1 MSKKKVSFF
10 KPIKKF
16 FKVIFRVLY
25 RILDLLIVTP
35 LSKFVYRI
43 GDAIANRN
51 GSFDKFINNPTT
63 LLYLSLVVALAAFF
77 AVDLKVVNLTETEAI
92 VLSNQTI
99 NVDYNEEAY
108 VVEGIP
114 ESADIVL
121 MGKKSSLYLAE
132 QLGDHQLSL
141 DLTGYSEGTHKVN
154 IKYNN
159 PINTLDYKLDPS
171 RVTIVIHPKVSESR
185 TLTTDIL
192 NQDKLNEKL
201 TISSV
206 ALEKSEVI
214 IKSYKE
220 KIGTVANVK
229 ALVDANALNATKAD
243 TYTLDN
249 VKLVAYDENGTEIND
264 IEIVP
269 NTITATVVVDSP
281 NKTVPIN
288 VVPVGSVAS
297 GSAISSIT
305 PNVENVTLYG
315 DEASLKGIEKIDVE
329 INVDGLSQDKTYQ
342 ETIVKP
348 NGVRSMSETAL
359 TIKVV
364 MEKETSIEFE
374 GVPVTFEGLDDKFD
388 AKAANIEST
397 SVDVVVKGVKTL
409 LNKVKKED
417 IKAVVDLK
425 GIEATGTYDVPVNV
439 VGNDNKLIY
448 TSRTT
453 KVKIVI
459 VEKKK

>member
-1 MSKKKVSFF
+1 M
-10 KPIKKF
+10 KKF
-16 FKVIFRVLY
+16 LSKIFKALGKTFRVFFRVLY
-25 RILDLLIVTP
+25 RIIDLLLVTP
-35 LSKFVYRI
+35 LSKIVYKI
-43 GDAIANRN
+43 GDMLGNRN
-51 GSFDKFINNPTT
+51 SGFDKILNNPTT
-63 LLYLSLVVALAAFF
+63 LLYISLIFALAAFF
-77 AVDLKVVNLTETEAI
+77 AVDLKVINLTETEAI

-99 NVDYNEEAY
+99 NVDFNEEAY

-171 RVTIVIHPKVSESR
+171 RVTIVIHPKVSETR
-185 TLTTDIL
+185 TLTTDVL
-192 NQDKLNEKL
+192 NQDKLNNKL

-206 ALEKSEVI
+206 ELSKTEVI
-214 IKSYKE
+214 VKSYEE
-220 KIGTVANVK
+220 KLSTVASVK
-229 ALVDANALNATKAD
+229 AIVDANALNATTAG

-249 VKLVAYDENGTEIND
+249 VKLVAYDENGTEITG

-269 NTITATVVVDSP
+269 GNVTATVVISSP
-281 NKTVPIN
+281 SKVVPIN
-288 VVPVGSVAS
+288 VVPVGEVAS

-305 PNVENVTLYG
+305 PNVSTVTLYG
-315 DEASLKGIEKIDVE
+315 DEAALKGIESIDVN
-329 INVDGLSQDKTYQ
+329 INVKDLSQDKTFQ

-348 NGVRSMSETAL
+348 SGVRSMSETAV

-364 MEKETSIEFE
+364 MEKETSMEFK
-374 GVPVTFEGLDDKFD
+374 GVPIVLEGLDSTKFN
-388 AKAANIEST
+388 ALAASADDT
-397 SVDVVVKGVKTL
+397 KVDVVVKGVKTL
-409 LNKVKKED
+409 LNKLKVED
-417 IKAVVDLK
+417 ITAYVDLSDLP
-425 GIEATGTYDVPVNV
+425 AGTWEVPVSV
-439 VGNDNKLIY
+439 KGKDNKLTY

-459 VEKKK
+459 SAK

>member
-1 MSKKKVSFF
+1 M
-10 KPIKKF
+10 KKF
-16 FKVIFRVLY
+16 LSKIFKALGKTFRVFFRVLY
-25 RILDLLIVTP
+25 RIIDLLLVTP
-35 LSKFVYRI
+35 LSKIVYKI
-43 GDAIANRN
+43 GDMLGNRN
-51 GSFDKFINNPTT
+51 SGFDKILNNPTT
-63 LLYLSLVVALAAFF
+63 LLYISLIFALAAFF
-77 AVDLKVVNLTETEAI
+77 AVDLKVINLTETEAI
-92 VLSNQTI
+92 VLSNQPI
-99 NVDYNEEAY
+99 NVDFNEEAY

-171 RVTIVIHPKVSESR
+171 RVTIVIHPKVSETR
-185 TLTTDIL
+185 TLTTDVL
-192 NQDKLNEKL
+192 NQDKLNNKL

-206 ALEKSEVI
+206 ELSKTEVI
-214 IKSYKE
+214 VKSYEE
-220 KIGTVANVK
+220 KLSTVASVK
-229 ALVDANALNATKAD
+229 AIVDANALNATTAG

-249 VKLVAYDENGTEIND
+249 VKLVAYDENGTEITG

-269 NTITATVVVDSP
+269 GNVTATVVISSP
-281 NKTVPIN
+281 SKVVPIN
-288 VVPVGSVAS
+288 VVPVGEVAS

-305 PNVENVTLYG
+305 PNVSTVTLYG
-315 DEASLKGIEKIDVE
+315 DEAALKGIESIDVN
-329 INVDGLSQDKTYQ
+329 INVKDLSQDKTFQ

-348 NGVRSMSETAL
+348 SGVRSMSETAV

-364 MEKETSIEFE
+364 MEKETSMEFK
-374 GVPVTFEGLDDKFD
+374 GVPIVLEGLDSTKFN
-388 AKAANIEST
+388 ALAASADDT
-397 SVDVVVKGVKTL
+397 KVDVVVKGVKTL
-409 LNKVKKED
+409 LNKLKVED
-417 IKAVVDLK
+417 ITAYVDLSDLP
-425 GIEATGTYDVPVNV
+425 AGTWEVPVSV
-439 VGNDNKLIY
+439 KGKDNKLTY

-459 VEKKK
+459 SAK

>member
-1 MSKKKVSFF
+1 MKKTFKKIF
-10 KPIKKF
+10 KPIAKF
-16 FKVIFRVLY
+16 FKIFFRILY
-25 RILDLLIVTP
+25 RIIDLLIVTP
-35 LSKFVYRI
+35 LSKLVYKI
-43 GDAIANRN
+43 GDMLSNRN
-51 GSFDKFINNPTT
+51 SNFDKFLGNPTT
-63 LLYLSLVVALAAFF
+63 LLYISLLCALAAFF
-77 AVDLKVVNLTETEAI
+77 AVDLKVINLTETEAI
-92 VLSNQTI
+92 VLSNI
-99 NVDYNEEAY
+99 PIDAEYNDAAY
-108 VVEGIP
+108 VVEGVP

-132 QLGDHQLSL
+132 QLGDHKLTL
-141 DLTGYSEGTHKVN
+141 DLSGYSEGTHKVN

-206 ALEKSEVI
+206 VLSQSSVI

-220 KIGTVANVK
+220 KLSTVASVK
-229 ALVDANALNATKAD
+229 ALVDANALNATGAG

-249 VKLVAYDENGTEIND
+249 VKLVAYDENGTEITD

-269 NTITATVVVDSP
+269 ETVTATVEVSSP
-281 NKTVPIN
+281 SKVVPIN
-288 VVPVGSVAS
+288 VVPTGDVAS

-305 PNVENVTLYG
+305 PNVSTVTLYG
-315 DEASLKGIEKIDVE
+315 DEASLKGIESIDVN
-329 INVDGLSQDKTYQ
+329 INVNGLSEDKTYQ

-348 NGVRSMSETAL
+348 NGVRSMSETAV

-364 MEKETSIEFE
+364 MEKETSMEFE
-374 GVPVTFEGLDDKFD
+374 DIPIQLEGLDPKY
-388 AKAANIEST
+388 KALAADENST
-397 SVDVVVKGVKTL
+397 KVNVVVKGVKTL
-409 LNKVKKED
+409 LNKLTAND
-417 IKAVVDLK
+417 ITASVDLSDLT
-425 GIEATGTYDVPVNV
+425 AGTWEVPVNV
-439 VGNDNKLIY
+439 TGKDNKLTY

-453 KVKIVI
+453 KVKII
-459 VEKKK
+459 ITEK

>member
-1 MSKKKVSFF
+1 MSKKKGSFF
-10 KPIKKF
+10 KPVKKF
-16 FKVIFRVLY
+16 FKVIFRIIY

-35 LSKFVYRI
+35 LSKIVYRI
-43 GDAIANRN
+43 GDSIANRN
-51 GSFDKFINNPTT
+51 GSFDKFVNNPTT
-63 LLYLSLVVALAAFF
+63 LLYLSLVFALIAFF

-249 VKLVAYDENGTEIND
+249 VKLVAYDENGTEIK
-264 IEIVP
+264 VA
-269 NTITATVVVDSP
+269 TI
-281 NKTVPIN
+281 NW
-288 VVPVGSVAS
+288 
-297 GSAISSIT
+297 
-305 PNVENVTLYG
+305 
-315 DEASLKGIEKIDVE
+315 
-329 INVDGLSQDKTYQ
+329 Q
-342 ETIVKP
+342 
-348 NGVRSMSETAL
+348 
-359 TIKVV
+359 
-364 MEKETSIEFE
+364 
-374 GVPVTFEGLDDKFD
+374 
-388 AKAANIEST
+388 
-397 SVDVVVKGVKTL
+397 
-409 LNKVKKED
+409 
-417 IKAVVDLK
+417 
-425 GIEATGTYDVPVNV
+425 
-439 VGNDNKLIY
+439 
-448 TSRTT
+448 
-453 KVKIVI
+453 
-459 VEKKK
+459 

>member
-1 MSKKKVSFF
+1 MKKIFKKIF
-10 KPIKKF
+10 KPIAKF
-16 FKVIFRVLY
+16 FKIFFRILY
-25 RILDLLIVTP
+25 RIIDLLIVTP
-35 LSKFVYRI
+35 LSKLVYKI
-43 GDAIANRN
+43 GDMLSNRN
-51 GSFDKFINNPTT
+51 STLDKFLTNPTT
-63 LLYLSLVVALAAFF
+63 LLYISLLCALAAFF
-77 AVDLKVVNLTETEAI
+77 AVDLKVINLTETEAI
-92 VLSNQTI
+92 VLSNI
-99 NVDYNEEAY
+99 PIDAEYNDAAY
-108 VVEGIP
+108 VVEGVP

-132 QLGDHQLSL
+132 QLGDHKLTL
-141 DLTGYSEGTHKVN
+141 DLSGYSEGTHKVN

-206 ALEKSEVI
+206 VLSQSSVI

-220 KIGTVANVK
+220 KLSTVASVK
-229 ALVDANALNATKAD
+229 ALVDANALNATGAG

-249 VKLVAYDENGTEIND
+249 VKLVAYDENGTEISD

-269 NTITATVVVDSP
+269 ETVTATVEVSSP
-281 NKTVPIN
+281 SKVVPIN
-288 VVPVGSVAS
+288 VVPTGDVAS

-305 PNVENVTLYG
+305 PNVSTVTLYG
-315 DEASLKGIEKIDVE
+315 DEVSLKGIESIDVN
-329 INVDGLSQDKTYQ
+329 INVNGLSEDKTYQ

-348 NGVRSMSETAL
+348 NGVRSMSETAV

-364 MEKETSIEFE
+364 MEKETSMEFE
-374 GVPVTFEGLDDKFD
+374 NIPIQLEGLDTTKY
-388 AKAANIEST
+388 KALAADQDST
-397 SVDVVVKGVKTL
+397 KVNVVVKGVKTL
-409 LNKVKKED
+409 LNKLTAND
-417 IKAVVDLK
+417 ITASVDLSDLT
-425 GIEATGTYDVPVNV
+425 AGTWEVPVNV
-439 VGNDNKLIY
+439 TGKDNKLTY

-453 KVKIVI
+453 KVKII
-459 VEKKK
+459 ITEK

>member
-1 MSKKKVSFF
+1 MKKTKKSIF
-10 KPIKKF
+10 KPITRF
-16 FKVIFRVLY
+16 FKVIFRIIY
-25 RILDLLIVTP
+25 RVLDLLIVTP
-35 LSKFVYRI
+35 LSKLVYRI
-43 GDAIANRN
+43 GDAIASRN

-63 LLYLSLVVALAAFF
+63 LLYLSLVFALIAFF

-220 KIGTVANVK
+220 KLKKVANVK

-288 VVPVGSVAS
+288 IVPKGNVAS

-305 PNVENVTLYG
+305 PNVSNVTLYG
-315 DEASLKGIEKIDVE
+315 DSAALKDIESVDVE
-329 INVDGLSQDKTYQ
+329 INVEGLSQDKTYQ
-342 ETIVKP
+342 ETIAKP
-348 NGVRSMSETAL
+348 NGVRSMSETAVN
-359 TIKVV
+359 IKVV
-364 MEKETSIEFE
+364 MEKETSKEFE
-374 GVPVTFEGLDDKFD
+374 NISVVFEGLDTSKYD
-388 AKAANIEST
+388 AKAANVEST
-397 SVDVVVKGVKTL
+397 KIDVVVKGVKTL
-409 LNKVKKED
+409 LDKIKPED
-417 IKAVVDLK
+417 IQAVVDLK
-425 GIEATGTYDVPVNV
+425 DLKEGTWEVPVTV
-439 VGNDNKLIY
+439 KGSDNKLIY
-448 TSRTT
+448 TPKTT

-459 VEKKK
+459 KEK